1 MPAPRNIRNRSKK
14 FSENVTKRGT
24 VSVGK
29 VAERDEEGPGPSKL
43 LVAFFC
49 FVVLGSVV
57 VPVFSLFGRSPL
69 PPAPADQKPFQDGAY
84 EPPPQADFSEVPPD
98 ADADADAGAGMGDEN

>member
-1 MPAPRNIRNRSKK
+1 MGTGGALPAAGLNFCRARAPQSSFSFLTRTSPPPRSPSLPPSPLSLNLS
-14 FSENVTKRGT
+14 SPPQRGT

-69 PPAPADQKPFQDGAY
+69 PP
-84 EPPPQADFSEVPPD
+84 
-98 ADADADAGAGMGDEN
+98 

>member
-1 MPAPRNIRNRSKK
+1 M
-14 FSENVTKRGT
+14 
-24 VSVGK
+24 GK

-98 ADADADAGAGMGDEN
+98 ADADADADAAAGAGMGDEN